1 MTVARFFSQRLLRGV
16 LRDQSGSAAVEL
28 ALVAGTLASVMMN
41 GIEISRW
48 YFSQM
53 ELQNATQM
61 AAQAVWKAC
70 DSPAKLPVTINCS
83 ARTAAMNNALQST
96 SLGTRVTLSS
106 GYPTEAYYCVATSG
120 GALTNVGSVSN
131 AKPVNCSPTGSTSD
145 TPGDYIVLRAQYTYS
160 PIFYGI
166 TIGSLLPTE
175 VTAQTMMRVR

>member
-1 MTVARFFSQRLLRGV
+1 MARFLPQKMLRRLR
-16 LRDQSGSAAVEL
+16 RDQRGAAAVEL

-48 YFSQM
+48 YFNQM

-70 DSPAKLPVTINCS
+70 DSPAKLPVTVNCS
-83 ARTAAMNNALQST
+83 ARTGAINNALQST
-96 SLGTRVTLSS
+96 SLGTRVTLTT
-106 GYPTEAYYCVATSG
+106 GFPTEAYYCVATSDG
-120 GALTNVGSVSN
+120 SLTSVGAVSS
-131 AKPVNCSPTGSTSD
+131 AKPANCSPTGPSSD
-145 TPGDYIVLRAQYTYS
+145 TPGDYIVIRAQYTYS

-166 TIGSLLPTE
+166 TIGSMLPTT